1 MAAPIGVEGRE
12 QAVRCDHLLQ
22 PHKAR
27 SRALL
32 LDQDG
37 REDGARGIVHR
48 DNKVEFRPLRQPR
61 VLRAVLEEKRPG
73 REASWKRSVLEE
85 KRPGREASWKRSV
98 LEEKRPGREAS
109 WKRSMPGSGRR
120 ARFLRWAERL
130 GALLTSPRNCSTL
143 LVQV

>member
-73 REASWKRSVLEE
+73 REASWKRSVPEE
-85 KRPGREASWKRSV
+85 ERPGREAYRKRSGQATAS
-98 LEEKRPGREAS
+98 RGTEAS
-109 WKRSMPGSGRR
+109 GK
-120 ARFLRWAERL
+120 
-130 GALLTSPRNCSTL
+130 
-143 LVQV
+143 